1 MSASTQILNEFR
13 SRHRLRLP
21 DVSLIR
27 GQQELAGLTASDGLR
42 LLTPAPVT
50 DVQRGKPGPSRN
62 EHVNTYLWVIDTR
75 GLPYVF
81 EAPISKIGAAC
92 PKHTN
97 LTGGSKAYLGGEMWF
112 TSTWALYI
120 SGASGR
126 YPPKD
131 NGQLEEAAQVFESFG
146 YQVISLGWDDAT
158 GKAKRI
164 LEVT

>member
-27 GQQELAGLTASDGLR
+27 GQQELAGITASDGLR

-75 GLPYVF
+75 GIPYVF
-81 EAPISKIGAAC
+81 EAPISKIGAVF

-97 LTGGSKAYLGGEMWF
+97 ITGGAEAYLGGEMWF
-112 TSTWALYI
+112 TSTIAMYV
-120 SGASGR
+120 SGGSGR

-131 NGQLEEAAQVFESFG
+131 KNQLEEAVQVFKSFG
-146 YQVISLGWDDAT
+146 YQVTSLGWNDSL
-158 GKAKRI
+158 GEAKRI